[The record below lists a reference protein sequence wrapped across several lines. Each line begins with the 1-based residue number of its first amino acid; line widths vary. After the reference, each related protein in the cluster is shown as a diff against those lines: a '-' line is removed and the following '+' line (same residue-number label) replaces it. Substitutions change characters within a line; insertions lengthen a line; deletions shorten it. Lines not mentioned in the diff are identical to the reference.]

1 MVNKGLSML
10 RGAVDTISTEESI
23 TNKEAYSKLLDWCA
37 VKLGIEGVFSSMQGT
52 TSQMMQNMIDLGALK
67 DSPDDL
73 FGDLYEEIFNVKIKS
88 LEESLKVIESHNLQI
103 VEGFPKSLLF
113 NDVQTGRSLISTYKK
128 YGESFILYGTEK
140 DRLLYHIALVNI
152 KLHDL
157 PAFVINISKSEGKDF
172 TAGSTNWR
180 LSNMWNTP
188 KTKLFK

>member
-67 DSPDDL
+67 DSHDDL

-113 NDVQTGRSLISTYKK
+113 RNVQTGRSLIATNMK
-128 YGESFILYGTEK
+128 YGESFIYYGIEK
-140 DRLLYHIALVNI
+140 DTSMYHIALVNI

-157 PAFVINISKSEGKDF
+157 PAFIININEQGKDF
-172 TAGSTNWR
+172 TAGSMNWR